1 MSDIKKDR
9 LPLVL
14 MVLDGWGLWD
24 KEKGNA
30 IALAKTP
37 VMDSFYK
44 EYPNIKVEASSR
56 DVGLPTG
63 QPGNSEAGHMN
74 IGAGRVV
81 EQDSVIISK
90 SINNG
95 TFFKNPAF
103 LQAANHAN
111 EQKSDIHLIG
121 MLSDGSSPHTD
132 MDHLLSLISFF
143 ISKTNRDI
151 YLHLFTD
158 GRDSPKFAALKIL
171 GNFKGVFNSRRVKVA
186 TVMGRFYAM
195 DRKKSWSRTQLA
207 YEAMVLGKGRAVK
220 TGMEAV
226 SQAYN
231 RGESDEFIT
240 PSVMMRNN
248 KPIGPIG
255 DKDSVVFWNLRSDRA
270 RQLSKCFVQKDF
282 EKKNP
287 GSFKLGKI
295 LKDTLFVAL
304 TDFGPDLGNVLTAYP
319 GVDIPDT
326 LPMALRDLRQLY
338 IAETEKYAH
347 VTYFFNGGYAHSM
360 AGEDWVNIPSKDV
373 ASYDKVPEM
382 SNNEVANYVLAALAK
397 NQYDFIT
404 INLASPDMI
413 GHTGNL
419 EAAIETV
426 TSVDKLVAKIAKAV
440 LKKKGTLIITA
451 DHGNIEEMIN
461 TETGEVITEH
471 STNPVPF
478 IVMNHFKYK
487 LKKTGKLA
495 NIAPTI
501 LDILGIDKPKL
512 MTSKSLIEKK

>member
-1 MSDIKKDR
+1 
-9 LPLVL
+9 
-14 MVLDGWGLWD
+14 
-24 KEKGNA
+24 
-30 IALAKTP
+30 
-37 VMDSFYK
+37 
-44 EYPNIKVEASSR
+44 
-56 DVGLPTG
+56 
-63 QPGNSEAGHMN
+63 
-74 IGAGRVV
+74 
-81 EQDSVIISK
+81 
-90 SINNG
+90 
-95 TFFKNPAF
+95 
-103 LQAANHAN
+103 
-111 EQKSDIHLIG
+111 
-121 MLSDGSSPHTD
+121 
-132 MDHLLSLISFF
+132 
-143 ISKTNRDI
+143 
-151 YLHLFTD
+151 
-158 GRDSPKFAALKIL
+158 
-171 GNFKGVFNSRRVKVA
+171 
-186 TVMGRFYAM
+186 MGRFYAM